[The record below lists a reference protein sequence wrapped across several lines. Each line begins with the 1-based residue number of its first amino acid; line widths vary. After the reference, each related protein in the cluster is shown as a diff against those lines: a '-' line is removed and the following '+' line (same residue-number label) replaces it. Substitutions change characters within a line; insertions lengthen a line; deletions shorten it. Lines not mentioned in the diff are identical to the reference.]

1 MEHLFFTLSTFPIRT
16 LIILIT
22 VNLSSSDNSKLRVIS
37 KYDSDTYFVFSVC
50 VCVFSFLLVF
60 LWRKQ
65 WHPTQVFLPGESHGR
80 RSLVGC
86 SPWGRRLGHNW
97 SDLAAAAAAAF
108 LLLSLLKG
116 GYDISGI
123 PTEINRFLVSDLML
137 LWSGFRLCL

>member
-22 VNLSSSDNSKLRVIS
+22 VNLSSGDNSKLRVIS

-50 VCVFSFLLVF
+50 VCFFSFLLVF

-97 SDLAAAAAAAF
+97 SDLAAAAAAF

>member
-50 VCVFSFLLVF
+50 VCFFSFLLVF

-97 SDLAAAAAAAF
+97 SDLAAAAAAF